1 MPRNLELKCR
11 IASKA
16 IACECARALGAQPHG
31 VLVQE
36 DTYFVVP
43 HGRLKLREHHPGA
56 AELIVYERPNQKGDR
71 WSNYQ
76 RIEVTGSP
84 GLKEAL
90 SQALGVAC
98 VVRKKRHLFLTS
110 HARIH
115 IDEVE
120 GLGVFLEFEVTNE
133 DAVIAVQK
141 MAELRKSFGLEA
153 EEGIEGSYSDLALN
167 CQLTIDYL

>member
-1 MPRNLELKCR
+1 VQSNLELKCR

-16 IACECARALGAQPHG
+16 IACECARALGAQPQG

-43 HGRLKLREHHPGA
+43 RGRMKLREHHPGA
-56 AELIVYERPNQKGDR
+56 AELIVYERPNHKGDR
-71 WSNYQ
+71 WSHYE
-76 RIEVTGSP
+76 RIDVTASP

-98 VVRKKRHLFLTS
+98 VVRKKRHLFLIS
-110 HARIH
+110 QARIH

-120 GLGVFLEFEVTNE
+120 GLGTFLEFEVTTE
-133 DAVIAVQK
+133 DSAIAEQK
-141 MAELRKSFGLEA
+141 MAELRRGFGLDA
-153 EEGIEGSYSDLALN
+153 EEGIEGSYADLA
-167 CQLTIDYL
+167 IK

>member
-1 MPRNLELKCR
+1 VPRNLELKCR

-16 IACECARALGAQPHG
+16 IGCETARALGAQPQG

-56 AELIVYERPNQKGDR
+56 AELIAYDRPDQKGDR
-71 WSNYQ
+71 WSSYQ
-76 RIEVTGSP
+76 KIDVTASP
-84 GLKEAL
+84 GLKAAL
-90 SQALGVAC
+90 AHSLGVAC
-98 VVRKKRHLFLTS
+98 VVRKERHLFLAP

-115 IDEVE
+115 IDEVA

-133 DAVIAVQK
+133 DRAAAERI
-141 MAELRKSFGLEA
+141 MAELRKGFGLEG
-153 EEGIEGSYSDLALN
+153 EEGIGGSYADLVVN
-167 CQLTIDYL
+167 CG

>member
-11 IASKA
+11 IASRA
-16 IACECARALGAQPHG
+16 IACECAHALGARPHG

-43 HGRLKLREHHPGA
+43 HGRMKLREQHPGA
-56 AELIVYERPNQKGDR
+56 AELIVYERPDQKGDR
-71 WSNYQ
+71 WSDYQ
-76 RIEVTGSP
+76 RIDVTAYA

-98 VVRKKRHLFLTS
+98 VVRKERHLFLIS
-110 HARIH
+110 DARIH

-120 GLGVFLEFEVTNE
+120 RLGTFLEFEVTNE
-133 DAVIAVQK
+133 DPVIAERTMTQ
-141 MAELRKSFGLEA
+141 LRKSFGLEG
-153 EEGIEGSYSDLALN
+153 EEGIGCSYADLMVN
-167 CQLTIDYL
+167 SP